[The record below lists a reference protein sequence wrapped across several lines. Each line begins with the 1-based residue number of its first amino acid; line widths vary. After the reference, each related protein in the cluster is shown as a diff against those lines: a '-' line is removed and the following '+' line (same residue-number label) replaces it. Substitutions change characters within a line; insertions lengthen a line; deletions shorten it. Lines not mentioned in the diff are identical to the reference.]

1 MTCPELADECHPVA
15 AEHVRRQPAQRKLCP
30 RTDFAN
36 CSEKAAEPHLD
47 SAPEFCLREPTQP
60 FCLRRLLHPH
70 QRRTPS
76 RHRHRREGPHRA
88 MELRGDAVV
97 GTLMS
102 KPSHHRCLRIAPRLD
117 RDAGGVPCRGF
128 APIGGNSE
136 RRAEFRPF
144 AKDDRCSAL
153 ADPDRLHAGGGDH
166 GDPRRRGDAS
176 RQGVDKGVVGNVE
189 AKRFEPGF
197 MGIEFHFGCPK
208 QPAGVVDQ
216 SDRF

>member
-1 MTCPELADECHPVA
+1 
-15 AEHVRRQPAQRKLCP
+15 
-30 RTDFAN
+30 
-36 CSEKAAEPHLD
+36 
-47 SAPEFCLREPTQP
+47 
-60 FCLRRLLHPH
+60 
-70 QRRTPS
+70 
-76 RHRHRREGPHRA
+76 

-97 GTLMS
+97 GTLMR
-102 KPSHHRCLRIAPRLD
+102 KPRHHRCLRIAPRLD
-117 RDAGGVPCRGF
+117 RNAGGVPCRGF

-176 RQGVDKGVVGNVE
+176 REGVDKGVVGNVE

-197 MGIEFHFGCPK
+197 MGIEFDFGCPK

-216 SDRF
+216 SDRFQRLTDVLQPVPHAEVSQEFYRSCEEGGRPPVAIEPTRPMRPGSQRDGNISRRQRKSGSKTSGTASDDDH